1 VKKFNEKMK
10 KLIICLS
17 LVLCAQLALAQDVS
31 KNEKIEAMKVGFITN
46 KLELSAKEAQLFW
59 PLYNEYNQK
68 MEKLRKTKKSDI
80 DDLKSKGDNLSDKEI
95 STFMD
100 EVFATRQKE
109 LDLQKE
115 YFDKYAKVLPLKK
128 VALLYQAENQFKR
141 ELLRKIK
148 EKK

>member
-1 VKKFNEKMK
+1 MMK
-10 KLIICLS
+10 KILICLTIFICTQ
-17 LVLCAQLALAQDVS
+17 VVAQETS

-68 MEKLRKTKKSDI
+68 MDKLRKTKKSDF
-80 DDLKSKGDNLSDKEI
+80 DDLKNKGENPTDKEI

>member
-1 VKKFNEKMK
+1 MTIF
-10 KLIICLS
+10 ICTQ
-17 LVLCAQLALAQDVS
+17 VVAQETS

-68 MEKLRKTKKSDI
+68 MDKLRKTKKSDF
-80 DDLKSKGDNLSDKEI
+80 DDLKNKGENPTDKEI

>member
-1 VKKFNEKMK
+1 MTIF
-10 KLIICLS
+10 ICTQ
-17 LVLCAQLALAQDVS
+17 VVAQETS

-68 MEKLRKTKKSDI
+68 IDKLRKTKKSDF
-80 DDLKSKGDNLSDKEI
+80 DDLKNKGENPTDKEI

>member
-1 VKKFNEKMK
+1 MTIF
-10 KLIICLS
+10 ICTQ
-17 LVLCAQLALAQDVS
+17 VVAQETS

-68 MEKLRKTKKSDI
+68 MDKLRKSKKSDF
-80 DDLKSKGDNLSDKEI
+80 DDLKNKGENLSDKEI